1 MKRGSSS
8 RRPTSNDVAELAGV
22 SQTTVSYVM
31 NNKSGGNI
39 RISEETRRKV
49 WEAVRTLNY
58 RPIAAAQMLRTNRSN
73 MMAVIIPHVQSLFQ
87 PRFAAIVQQE
97 AEKENLDVMIYHTHD
112 DLQRELDTWSV
123 LPQRDI
129 HSVITQSYLLSSADL
144 DAFVKAGMD
153 VVIHGNSPTHPFADN
168 VMIDEAKAV
177 EEAVL
182 YLIDQGHRRI
192 GTIAGPQTMWTGRL
206 RKKGYT
212 NALQAHDIPIE
223 EELVREADYKRGY
236 GAQAMQE
243 LMALPEPPTAVFAA
257 NDILAIDALLYVVDS
272 GLSVPDDVAIV
283 GFDDLPEATIVRPR
297 LTTIRKDINLLATS
311 AVQMM
316 TERRNSEELLPS
328 RQKVLDHEL
337 IVRESA

>member
-1 MKRGSSS
+1 MKRRSTSK
-8 RRPTSNDVAELAGV
+8 RPTSRDVAELAGV
-22 SQTTVSYVM
+22 SQTTVSHVI
-31 NNKSGGNI
+31 NNKWGGNI

-49 WEAVRTLNY
+49 WEAVGALKY
-58 RPIAAAQMLRTNRSN
+58 RPIAAARTLRTKRSN
-73 MMAVIIPHVQSLFQ
+73 MVAVIIPHVQSLFQ
-87 PRFAAIVQQE
+87 PRFAAIVQEE

-112 DLQRELDTWSV
+112 DLKRELDTWTV

-129 HSVITQSYLLSSADL
+129 QGVFTQSYLLSSADL
-144 DAFVKAGMD
+144 DPFVEAGMD
-153 VVIHGNSPTHPFADN
+153 VVIHGNSPTHPFVDN

-177 EEAVL
+177 EEAVS
-182 YLIDQGHRRI
+182 YLIGQGHRRI

-206 RKKGYT
+206 RKEGYL
-212 NALQAHDIPIE
+212 NALQAHDIPTE
-223 EELVREADYKRGY
+223 EKLIREADYKRGY
-236 GAQAMQE
+236 GVQAMQE
-243 LMALPEPPTAVFAA
+243 LMTLAEPPTAVFAA
-257 NDILAIDALLYVVDS
+257 NDILAIDALLYAVDS

-297 LTTIRKDINLLATS
+297 LTTVRKDVDLLATA

-316 TERRNSEELLPS
+316 IQRRNSEELLPS

>member
-1 MKRGSSS
+1 
-8 RRPTSNDVAELAGV
+8 
-22 SQTTVSYVM
+22 
-31 NNKSGGNI
+31 
-39 RISEETRRKV
+39 
-49 WEAVRTLNY
+49 
-58 RPIAAAQMLRTNRSN
+58 
-73 MMAVIIPHVQSLFQ
+73 
-87 PRFAAIVQQE
+87 
-97 AEKENLDVMIYHTHD
+97 
-112 DLQRELDTWSV
+112 
-123 LPQRDI
+123 
-129 HSVITQSYLLSSADL
+129 
-144 DAFVKAGMD
+144 
-153 VVIHGNSPTHPFADN
+153 
-168 VMIDEAKAV
+168 
-177 EEAVL
+177 
-182 YLIDQGHRRI
+182 
-192 GTIAGPQTMWTGRL
+192 MWTGRL

>member
-58 RPIAAAQMLRTNRSN
+58 RPIAAALTLRTNRSN
-73 MMAVIIPHVQSLFQ
+73 MVAVIIPHVQSLFQ

-97 AEKENLDVMIYHTHD
+97 AERENLDVMIYHTHD

-129 HSVITQSYLLSSADL
+129 NSVIIQSYLLSSEDL
-144 DAFVKAGMD
+144 DPFVDAGMD
-153 VVIHGNSPTHPFADN
+153 VVIHGNSPTHPFVDN

-177 EEAVL
+177 EEAVS

-206 RKKGYT
+206 RKQGYT
-212 NALQAHDIPIE
+212 NALQAHDISIE
-223 EELVREADYKRGY
+223 EELICEADYKRGY

-257 NDILAIDALLYVVDS
+257 NDILAIDALLYAVDS

-297 LTTIRKDINLLATS
+297 LTTVRKDVNLLATS

-328 RQKVLDHEL
+328 RQKVLDHAL